1 MADDTRVT
9 RRRRGLLLAVVVA
22 TFACVLPAPAGA
34 AIDPRWSLYAMNAPA
49 AWPLSTGAGV
59 SVAVVDTGVEAYH
72 PAFGGR
78 VSGGWGFD
86 GTTDDLYG
94 HGTAVAGLIAG
105 SQSGVAPGARI
116 IPFRAFV
123 DDSAVTDG
131 ARVVD
136 ALNRA
141 GDSGARVVN
150 ASFSSESF
158 HHGVPSSFRQV
169 AAVIS
174 AHPNT
179 LYVTAAGNETN
190 DNDDYPT
197 LPCNVEAANLLCVGA
212 YDEDGAP
219 WAESNFGAASV
230 DVFAPGFPINAPDIG
245 GGYTWWFNGTS
256 MAAALVSGEAALL
269 FARVP
274 RLTPAQA
281 MGLILGSSR
290 RVSAFET
297 KSATAGAP
305 DALAALQT
313 ATVDGDGDGVP
324 DLVDGC
330 PGVPYATADG
340 CAPPPQ
346 PTPTPFPSV
355 TPTPT
360 ATPTPRGDALPHVKS
375 FTTRVSKCRD
385 GRSCKKTAT
394 VKLKPDRAAKISL
407 RVERQVCVRK
417 RCHWTRV
424 LTKAFKAST
433 RGAEVVVRGK
443 KKTSLPKGTYRV
455 VAVLSSSAGAAK
467 PVTRRFQVR

>member
-1 MADDTRVT
+1 MADDTKVT
-9 RRRRGLLLAVVVA
+9 RRRRGLSLAVAAA
-22 TFACVLPAPAGA
+22 TFACVLAAPAGA
-34 AIDPRWSLYAMNAPA
+34 AVDPRWSLDAMNAPA
-49 AWPLSTGAGV
+49 AWALSTGAGV

-78 VSGGWGFD
+78 VAGGWGFD

-105 SQSGVAPGARI
+105 SQSGMAPGAGI

-123 DDSAVTDG
+123 DDNPVTDG

-136 ALNRA
+136 ALDRA

-158 HHGVPSSFRQV
+158 RHGLPASFRQV
-169 AAVIS
+169 AAVLA
-174 AHPNT
+174 AHPGT

-230 DVFAPGFPINAPDIG
+230 DVFAPGFPINAPDVG
-245 GGYTWWFNGTS
+245 GGYTWRFNGTS
-256 MAAALVSGEAALL
+256 MAAAFVSGEAALL

-281 MGLILGSSR
+281 IGLILGSSR
-290 RVSAFET
+290 GVSAFAT
-297 KSATAGAP
+297 KAATSGAP
-305 DALAALQT
+305 DALAALRT
-313 ATVDGDGDGVP
+313 AIADGDGDGVP
-324 DLVDGC
+324 DMVDDC
-330 PGVPYATADG
+330 PADPYPTSDG

-346 PTPTPFPSV
+346 PTATPHPSV
-355 TPTPT
+355 TPSPTPI
-360 ATPTPRGDALPHVKS
+360 ATPTGDTLPHVKS
-375 FTTRVSKCRD
+375 FTTKVSKCRS
-385 GRSCKKTAT
+385 GRSCKQTAT
-394 VKLKPDRAAKISL
+394 VKLKPDRTANVSL
-407 RVERQVCVRK
+407 RVERRTCPRG
-417 RCHWTRV
+417 RCRWTRV
-424 LTKAFKAST
+424 LTKAFSAGT
-433 RGAEVVVRGK
+433 RGAQVIVRGK
-443 KKTSLPKGTYRV
+443 QRTSLPKGSYRA